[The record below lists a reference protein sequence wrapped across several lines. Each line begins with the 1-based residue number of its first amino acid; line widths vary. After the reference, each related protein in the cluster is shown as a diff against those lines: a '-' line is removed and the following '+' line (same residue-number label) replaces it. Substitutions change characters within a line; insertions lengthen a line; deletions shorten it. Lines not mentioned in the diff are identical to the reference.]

1 VAWNVLSKRAESPAG
16 VPEMKLNVREASR
29 VLAVPESQ
37 IYRWVEAGEIPC
49 YVVNHQ
55 PLFGRAELLEW
66 ATTRRLPVSPE
77 LFEDGEEENGARP
90 PRLAEALARGR
101 IHHGVPGSDRHA
113 VLEAVVQRL
122 PLPEDEDREVLLQV
136 IEAREST
143 GSTGIGE
150 GIAIPHVRGPLVF
163 PGTAGSATL
172 CFLETP
178 VPFGAIDGQPVRTIF
193 VLLSATVRGH
203 LQLLSRLS
211 MALLDPGFKAAVL
224 RKAPAGEI
232 LAEASRV
239 DTALAEKHPPNGAP
253 GKP

>member
-1 VAWNVLSKRAESPAG
+1 
-16 VPEMKLNVREASR
+16 
-29 VLAVPESQ
+29 
-37 IYRWVEAGEIPC
+37 
-49 YVVNHQ
+49 
-55 PLFGRAELLEW
+55 
-66 ATTRRLPVSPE
+66 
-77 LFEDGEEENGARP
+77 
-90 PRLAEALARGR
+90 
-101 IHHGVPGSDRHA
+101 
-113 VLEAVVQRL
+113 
-122 PLPEDEDREVLLQV
+122 
-136 IEAREST
+136 
-143 GSTGIGE
+143 
-150 GIAIPHVRGPLVF
+150 
-163 PGTAGSATL
+163 
-172 CFLETP
+172 